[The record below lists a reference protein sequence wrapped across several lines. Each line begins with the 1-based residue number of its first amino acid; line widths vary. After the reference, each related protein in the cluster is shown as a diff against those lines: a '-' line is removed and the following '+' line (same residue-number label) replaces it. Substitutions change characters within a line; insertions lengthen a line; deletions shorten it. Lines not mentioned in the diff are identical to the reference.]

1 MEGDKMSAGGGGL
14 IQMILSRAIGRHL
27 SSAPQPLP
35 DPLTVIFTLY
45 PDVVTEW

>member
-27 SSAPQPLP
+27 SSAAP